1 MNVFLLFF
9 VGCEWRM
16 GQTSYGAYC
25 VQISAYATRPIAEMR
40 RDLEELMIGRPIDH
54 PGLTPKVVQHLL
66 SRDGNILMRKIQQE
80 TETHIG
86 VDRHNLTV
94 RICGSSERITEAEQ
108 ELVQSL
114 LAYHESKQLGIH
126 LRGHDIRPDLMKEV
140 VKRFG
145 PDLHGIREK
154 VHGVDLKLNTRHHV
168 IQVHGSK
175 EMRQEVEKMVNEIA
189 REECALGEKQD
200 DIEVECPI
208 CLSEVDDG
216 YSLEGCSH
224 LFCRACL
231 LEQFEASMRNFDAFP
246 ILCSHA
252 GCEAPIVVAD
262 MRALLSQEKL
272 DELFRASLS
281 SFVTS
286 SDGKFRFCST
296 PDCPSIYRVAGPRE
310 SAEPFICGACNLET
324 CTRCHLE
331 YHPYTSCEKYKQF
344 KRNPDL
350 SLKDW
355 AKGKD
360 VKECPVCSST
370 IEKSEGCHHLQCRCG
385 RHICW
390 VCLDVFTQSEACY
403 EHLRTIHGGIGIAME
418 LGIPML

>member
-1 MNVFLLFF
+1 M
-9 VGCEWRM
+9 E
-16 GQTSYGAYC
+16 QTHSCAYR
-25 VQISAYATRPIAEMR
+25 VKIRSYATRPIAEMR
-40 RDLEELMIGRPIDH
+40 RDLEELMRGRPINH
-54 PGLTPKVVQHLL
+54 PDLTPRVLQHLS
-66 SRDGNILMRKIQQE
+66 SRDGFNLMRKIQQE
-80 TETHIG
+80 TETYIIL
-86 VDRHNLTV
+86 DRHNLTV
-94 RICGSSERITEAEQ
+94 RICGSGEKIAEAEQ

-114 LAYHESKQLGIH
+114 LAYHESKQLEIH
-126 LRGHDIRPDLMKEV
+126 LRGPDIRPDLMKEV

-145 PDLHGIREK
+145 PELQGIKEK

-175 EMRQEVEKMVNEIA
+175 EMRQEVEKMVYELA
-189 REECALGEKQD
+189 REKSAPGEED

-224 LFCRACL
+224 LFCKACL

-246 ILCSHA
+246 ILCSHID
-252 GCEAPIVVAD
+252 CEAPIVLAD
-262 MRALLSQEKL
+262 MRSILSQEKL

-286 SDGKFRFCST
+286 SDGKLRFCST
-296 PDCPSIYRVAGPRE
+296 PDCPSIYRVAGPQE
-310 SAEPFICGACNLET
+310 SGEPFVCGACNSET

-331 YHPYTSCEKYKQF
+331 YHPYLSCERYKQF
-344 KRNPDL
+344 KENPDL

-360 VKECPVCSST
+360 VKMCPACHST
-370 IEKSEGCHHLQCRCG
+370 IEKSEGCNHVQCRCG
-385 RHICW
+385 KHICW
-390 VCLDVFTQSEACY
+390 VCLDFFTQSEPCY
-403 EHLRTIHGGIGIAME
+403 DHLRTIHGGIGIANE